1 MLSTFRLLLTS
12 CTILKNRQGAC
23 STNNDFSCGVRVPKN
38 RQDACST
45 NNDFSCGVG
54 VSPARSRVAANVA
67 RYRLLPTATA
77 TAILVALTGC
87 ASTPTASNT
96 DSTASPA
103 ATASPAS
110 TSGHSGNHGGKG
122 GININT
128 AIPSELDKL
137 EAKLGVPAL
146 SNKIQASRPYG
157 KVEELVSKNVITQ
170 PQFDEIKDMVTIED
184 VVLTGEAK
192 DVDFMTNMG
201 LMKGHLMV
209 AKELLEQGKPDQ
221 AEPHIGHPV
230 EEIYANVENQLN
242 ERKIPEF
249 KTTLTKLQD
258 LVKAG
263 AKDPA
268 QVNAQF
274 DTSMQAVDGAIATL
288 PEAQRKDPKF
298 VLQVINGLLDT
309 ANSEYGAAVANGKIS
324 AIIEYQD
331 SRGFVMYAESLY
343 KDIADQVAKTS
354 PEIDKAIVANMNE
367 LKTNWPTAI
376 APAAPVKTTEQVNQ
390 LVKTIESDSQKVLKP
405 AS

>member
-1 MLSTFRLLLTS
+1 MLSSF
-12 CTILKNRQGAC
+12 
-23 STNNDFSCGVRVPKN
+23 
-38 RQDACST
+38 
-45 NNDFSCGVG
+45 
-54 VSPARSRVAANVA
+54 
-67 RYRLLPTATA
+67 RLLPTATA
-77 TAILVALTGC
+77 TAILVALAGC
-87 ASTPTASNT
+87 ASPTASNT
-96 DSTASPA
+96 DSTTSPA

-110 TSGHSGNHGGKG
+110 TSGHSGHHGGKG

-128 AIPSELDKL
+128 AILSELDKL

-157 KVEELVSKNVITQ
+157 KVEELVSKKVITQ
-170 PQFDEIKDMVTIED
+170 AQFDQIKDLVTIEN
-184 VVLTGEAK
+184 VVLTGEPR
-192 DVDFMTNMG
+192 DVDYMTKLG
-201 LMKGHLMV
+201 LMKGHLFV
-209 AKELLEQGKPDQ
+209 AQELLDQGKPDQ

-230 EEIYANVENQLN
+230 EEIYADVEDQLN

-249 KTTLTKLQD
+249 KATLIKLQD

-268 QVNAQF
+268 QVKAEF
-274 DTSMQAVDGAIATL
+274 TTSMQAVDGAIAAL
-288 PEAQRKDPKF
+288 PETQRKDPKF

-343 KDIADQVAKTS
+343 KDIAEQVAKTS

-376 APAAPVKTTEQVNQ
+376 APPAPVKTTEQVNQ
-390 LVKTIESDSQKVLKP
+390 LVKAIENDSQKVLKP